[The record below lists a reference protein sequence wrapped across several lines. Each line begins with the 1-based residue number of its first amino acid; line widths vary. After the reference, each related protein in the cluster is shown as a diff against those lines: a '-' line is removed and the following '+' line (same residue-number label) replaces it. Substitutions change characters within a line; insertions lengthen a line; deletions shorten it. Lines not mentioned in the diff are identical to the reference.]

1 MDFTSCGQ
9 HAHSI
14 SVPGFMLLEPVDPN
28 ERFRSRRR
36 QARRRRAIRR
46 TGALAVVALAA
57 AGTTLGARFLTERDA
72 HVAGAGGGQTPTTQA
87 APAQPKPQPRPYP
100 AEIRGVHVTMALAS
114 VPGKI
119 DEYLSLTKHGLN
131 TLELDVKDEN
141 GEVGFRKPKV
151 ALAREVDA
159 AKDYYDPVEVAQKAH
174 AAGVY
179 LIGRIVC
186 FEDPTLTQGAPGYAI
201 RTTSGGVWTTVAGL
215 GWANPYD
222 KRVWDYNVQLGIAA
236 AKAGFD
242 EIQFDYVR
250 FPTDGD
256 LSAAVFPRKTKE
268 SKTAVITSFAKYAG
282 ERLKPLGVRV
292 SADVFGL
299 SATRNM
305 GIGQRPR
312 QLGQY
317 LDTIYPMVYPSH
329 FGPGEYNLPDPNAQP
344 GRTVGLALRDFDR
357 QLTGL
362 DTRLVPWLQ
371 DFSLGRTY
379 RLADVQD
386 QIEAARDAGAEGYLL
401 WNAAGLYTRGAL
413 ADR

>member
-1 MDFTSCGQ
+1 MF
-9 HAHSI
+9 
-14 SVPGFMLLEPVDPN
+14 LEPVDPN

-57 AGTTLGARFLTERDA
+57 AATTLGARFLTERDA
-72 HVAGAGGGQTPTTQA
+72 HVAGAGGQTPTTQA

-159 AKDYYDPVEVAQKAH
+159 AKDYYDPVEVAEKAH

-186 FEDPTLTQGAPGYAI
+186 FEDPMLTQSAPRYAI

-256 LSAAVFPRKTKE
+256 LSAAVFPRKTTE

-305 GIGQRPR
+305 GIGQRPK

>member
-1 MDFTSCGQ
+1 
-9 HAHSI
+9 
-14 SVPGFMLLEPVDPN
+14 MLLEPVDPN

-36 QARRRRAIRR
+36 QSRRRRAIRR

-87 APAQPKPQPRPYP
+87 APAKPKPQPRPYP

-305 GIGQRPR
+305 GIGQRPK

-371 DFSLGRTY
+371 DFTLGRTY

>member
-1 MDFTSCGQ
+1 
-9 HAHSI
+9 
-14 SVPGFMLLEPVDPN
+14 MLLEPVDPN
-28 ERFRSRRR
+28 ERFRDRRR
-36 QARRRRAIRR
+36 QARRRRTVRR
-46 TGALAVVALAA
+46 TAVLGVVALAA
-57 AGTTLGARFLTERDA
+57 AGTTVGARFLTERDA
-72 HVAGAGGGQTPTTQA
+72 HVAGTGGDQPATAAA
-87 APAQPKPQPRPYP
+87 APVEPKPEPRPYP
-100 AEIRGVHVTMALAS
+100 EEIRGVHVTMALAS
-114 VPGKI
+114 IPGKI
-119 DEYLSLTKHGLN
+119 DQYLSLTKHGLN
-131 TLELDVKDEN
+131 TLELDIKDEN

-151 ALAREVDA
+151 PLAREVGA
-159 AKDYYDPVEVAQKAH
+159 AKDYYNPAEVAEKAH

-186 FEDPTLTQGAPGYAI
+186 FEDPILSQNAPRYAI
-201 RTTSGGVWTTVAGL
+201 RTSSGGVWTTAAGL
-215 GWANPYD
+215 GWVNQYD
-222 KRVWDYNVQLGIAA
+222 KRVWDYNIALGKAA

-256 LSAAVFPRKTKE
+256 LSSAVFHGKTDQT
-268 SKTAVITSFAKYAG
+268 KTQVITSFAKYAG
-282 ERLKPLGVRV
+282 EQLKPLGVRV

-305 GIGQRPR
+305 GIGQRP
-312 QLGQY
+312 QKLGAY

-379 RLADVQD
+379 TLADVQD
-386 QIEAARDAGAEGYLL
+386 QIEAARDSGAEGFLL
-401 WNAAGLYTRGAL
+401 WNAAGLYSRAAL
-413 ADR
+413 AGR

>member
-1 MDFTSCGQ
+1 M
-9 HAHSI
+9 
-14 SVPGFMLLEPVDPN
+14 
-28 ERFRSRRR
+28 
-36 QARRRRAIRR
+36 
-46 TGALAVVALAA
+46 ALAA
-57 AGTTLGARFLTERDA
+57 AGTTLGARFLTERDSE
-72 HVAGAGGGQTPTTQA
+72 VAGSTGGQAPSAAGTPA
-87 APAQPKPQPRPYP
+87 PKPQPRPYP
-100 AEIRGVHVTMALAS
+100 TEMRGVHVTMALAS

-119 DEYLSLTKHGLN
+119 DQYLAMTKHGLN

-141 GEVGFRKPKV
+141 GEVAFRKPSV
-151 ALAREVDA
+151 PLAHQAGA
-159 AKDYYDPVEVAQKAH
+159 ARDYYDPYEVAQKAH

-186 FEDPTLTQGAPGYAI
+186 FEDPVLTEHAPGYAI
-201 RTTSGGVWTTVAGL
+201 RTTSGGVWTTSAGL
-215 GWANPYD
+215 GWADPYD
-222 KRVWDYNVQLGIAA
+222 KRVWDYNVALGEAA

-256 LSAAVFPRKTKE
+256 LSAAVFPRKTSQ

-282 ERLKPLGVRV
+282 EKLRALGVRV

-305 GIGQRPR
+305 GIGQRPKK
-312 QLGQY
+312 LGAY

-344 GRTVGLALRDFDR
+344 GRTVGLALRDFDT

-362 DTRLVPWLQ
+362 KSRIVPWLQ

-379 RLADVQD
+379 TLADVQD

-413 ADR
+413 APR

>member
-1 MDFTSCGQ
+1 M
-9 HAHSI
+9 
-14 SVPGFMLLEPVDPN
+14 
-28 ERFRSRRR
+28 
-36 QARRRRAIRR
+36 
-46 TGALAVVALAA
+46 ALAA
-57 AGTTLGARFLTERDA
+57 AGTTVGARFLTERDA
-72 HVAGAGGGQTPTTQA
+72 RVAGAGSSPPATTA
-87 APAQPKPQPRPYP
+87 SAPAKPKPEPRPYP
-100 AEIRGVHVTMALAS
+100 DEIRGVHVTMALAS
-114 VPGKI
+114 IPGKI

-131 TLELDVKDEN
+131 TLELDIKDEN

-151 ALAREVDA
+151 PLAREVGA
-159 AKDYYDPVEVAQKAH
+159 AKDYYDPAEVAEKAH

-179 LIGRIVC
+179 LIGRIVT
-186 FEDPTLTQGAPGYAI
+186 FEDPILSQNAPRYAI
-201 RTTSGGVWTTVAGL
+201 RTTSGGVWTTAAGL
-215 GWANPYD
+215 GWVNQYD
-222 KRVWDYNVQLGIAA
+222 KRVWDYNIALGKAA

-256 LSAAVFPRKTKE
+256 LSSAVFHGKTDQ
-268 SKTAVITSFAKYAG
+268 SKTEVITSFAKYAG
-282 ERLKPLGVRV
+282 EQLKPLGVRV

-299 SATRNM
+299 TATRNM
-305 GIGQRPR
+305 GIGQRPKK
-312 QLGQY
+312 LGAY

-379 RLADVQD
+379 TLADVQD

-401 WNAAGLYTRGAL
+401 WNAAGLYTRAAL
-413 ADR
+413 AGR

>member
-1 MDFTSCGQ
+1 
-9 HAHSI
+9 
-14 SVPGFMLLEPVDPN
+14 MLLEPVDPN

-72 HVAGAGGGQTPTTQA
+72 HLAGAGAGQTPTTQA

-114 VPGKI
+114 VPGKV

-305 GIGQRPR
+305 GIGQRPK

>member
-1 MDFTSCGQ
+1 
-9 HAHSI
+9 
-14 SVPGFMLLEPVDPN
+14 MLLEPVDPN
-28 ERFRSRRR
+28 ERFRDRRR
-36 QARRRRAIRR
+36 QARRRRTVRR
-46 TGALAVVALAA
+46 TAVLGVVALAA
-57 AGTTLGARFLTERDA
+57 AGTTVGARFLTERDA
-72 HVAGAGGGQTPTTQA
+72 HVAGTGGDQPATAAG
-87 APAQPKPQPRPYP
+87 APVEPKPEPRPYP
-100 AEIRGVHVTMALAS
+100 EEIRGVHVTMALAS
-114 VPGKI
+114 IPGKI
-119 DEYLSLTKHGLN
+119 DQYLSLTKHGLN
-131 TLELDVKDEN
+131 TLELDIKDEN

-151 ALAREVDA
+151 PLAREVGA
-159 AKDYYDPVEVAQKAH
+159 AKDYYNPAEVAEKAH

-186 FEDPTLTQGAPGYAI
+186 FEDPILSQNAPRYAI
-201 RTTSGGVWTTVAGL
+201 RTSSGGVWTTAAGL
-215 GWANPYD
+215 GWVNQYD
-222 KRVWDYNVQLGIAA
+222 KRVWDYNIALGKAA

-256 LSAAVFPRKTKE
+256 LSSAVFHGKTDQT
-268 SKTAVITSFAKYAG
+268 KTQVITSFAKYAG
-282 ERLKPLGVRV
+282 EQLKPLGVRV

-305 GIGQRPR
+305 GIGQRP
-312 QLGQY
+312 QKLGAY

-379 RLADVQD
+379 TLADVQD
-386 QIEAARDAGAEGYLL
+386 QIEAARDSGAEGFLL
-401 WNAAGLYTRGAL
+401 WNAAGLYSRAAL
-413 ADR
+413 AGR

>member
-1 MDFTSCGQ
+1 
-9 HAHSI
+9 
-14 SVPGFMLLEPVDPN
+14 MLLEPVDPN
-28 ERFRSRRR
+28 ERFRDRRR
-36 QARRRRAIRR
+36 QARRRRTVRR
-46 TGALAVVALAA
+46 TVVLGVVALAA
-57 AGTTLGARFLTERDA
+57 AGTTVGARFLTERDA
-72 HVAGAGGGQTPTTQA
+72 HVAGTGGGQPATAAA
-87 APAQPKPQPRPYP
+87 APVEPKPEPRPYP
-100 AEIRGVHVTMALAS
+100 DEIRGVHVTMALAS
-114 VPGKI
+114 IPGKI
-119 DEYLSLTKHGLN
+119 DQYLSLTKHGLN
-131 TLELDVKDEN
+131 TLELDIKDEN

-151 ALAREVDA
+151 PLAREVGA
-159 AKDYYDPVEVAQKAH
+159 AKDYYDPAEVAEKAH

-186 FEDPTLTQGAPGYAI
+186 FEDPILSQNAPRYAI
-201 RTTSGGVWTTVAGL
+201 RTTSGGVWTTAAGL
-215 GWANPYD
+215 GWVNQYD
-222 KRVWDYNVQLGIAA
+222 KRVWDYNIALGKAA

-256 LSAAVFPRKTKE
+256 LSSAVFHGKTDQT
-268 SKTAVITSFAKYAG
+268 KTQVITSFAKYAG
-282 ERLKPLGVRV
+282 EQLKPLGVRV

-305 GIGQRPR
+305 GVGQRP
-312 QLGQY
+312 QKLGAY

-379 RLADVQD
+379 TLPDAQD
-386 QIEAARDAGAEGYLL
+386 QIEAARDSGAEGFLL
-401 WNAAGLYTRGAL
+401 WNAAGLYSRAAL
-413 ADR
+413 AGR

>member
-1 MDFTSCGQ
+1 VYC
-9 HAHSI
+9 H
-14 SVPGFMLLEPVDPN
+14 
-28 ERFRSRRR
+28 
-36 QARRRRAIRR
+36 
-46 TGALAVVALAA
+46 
-57 AGTTLGARFLTERDA
+57 RFLTERDA
-72 HVAGAGGGQTPTTQA
+72 HVPGSAGAQALGTQTA
-87 APAQPKPQPRPYP
+87 APTPKPVPRAYP
-100 AEIRGVHVTMALAS
+100 DEIRGVHVTMALAS
-114 VPGKI
+114 VPGKL

-131 TLELDVKDEN
+131 TIELDVKDEN
-141 GEVGFRKPKV
+141 GEVGFRRPKV
-151 ALAREVDA
+151 PLAHEVGA

-186 FEDPTLTQGAPGYAI
+186 FEDPVLTSNAPRYAI

-222 KRVWDYNVQLGIAA
+222 KRVWDYNVALGMAA

-256 LSAAVFPRKTKE
+256 LSAAVFPGKTSQ
-268 SKTAVITSFAKYAG
+268 SKTAVITSFAKYAA
-282 ERLKPLGVRV
+282 EKLKPLGVRV
-292 SADVFGL
+292 GADVFGL
-299 SATRNM
+299 TATRNM
-305 GIGQRPR
+305 GIGQRPKK
-312 QLGQY
+312 LGEY

-379 RLADVQD
+379 TLADVQD

-401 WNAAGLYTRGAL
+401 WNAAGVYTRGAL

>member
-1 MDFTSCGQ
+1 
-9 HAHSI
+9 
-14 SVPGFMLLEPVDPN
+14 MLLEPVDPN

-36 QARRRRAIRR
+36 QARRRRATRR
-46 TGALAVVALAA
+46 TAALAVVALAA

-72 HVAGAGGGQTPTTQA
+72 HLAGAGGGQTPRTQA

-100 AEIRGVHVTMALAS
+100 DEIRGVHVTMALAS

-151 ALAREVDA
+151 ALARQVDA
-159 AKDYYDPVEVAQKAH
+159 AKDYYDPVEVAEKAH

-186 FEDPTLTQGAPGYAI
+186 FEDPALTQSAPRYAI

-222 KRVWDYNVQLGIAA
+222 KRVWDYNVQVGIAA

-256 LSAAVFPRKTKE
+256 LSAAVFPGKTKE

-305 GIGQRPR
+305 GIGQRPK
-312 QLGQY
+312 QLGAY

-329 FGPGEYNLPDPNAQP
+329 FGSGEYNLPDPNAQP

-362 DTRLVPWLQ
+362 DIRLVPWLQ

-379 RLADVQD
+379 TLADVQD

-401 WNAAGLYTRGAL
+401 WNAAGLYTRGSL

>member
-1 MDFTSCGQ
+1 
-9 HAHSI
+9 
-14 SVPGFMLLEPVDPN
+14 MLLEPVDPN

-186 FEDPTLTQGAPGYAI
+186 FEDPTLTQ
-201 RTTSGGVWTTVAGL
+201 RRAGL
-215 GWANPYD
+215 RDQDDLRRRLDNRRRAW
-222 KRVWDYNVQLGIAA
+222 LG
-236 AKAGFD
+236 
-242 EIQFDYVR
+242 ESVR
-250 FPTDGD
+250 QARLGLQRPARHRG
-256 LSAAVFPRKTKE
+256 
-268 SKTAVITSFAKYAG
+268 G
-282 ERLKPLGVRV
+282 EGRLRRDPVRLRPLPHRRRPLGRGLPPKDEGVEDGRDHELRQVR
-292 SADVFGL
+292 
-299 SATRNM
+299 R
-305 GIGQRPR
+305 
-312 QLGQY
+312 
-317 LDTIYPMVYPSH
+317 
-329 FGPGEYNLPDPNAQP
+329 
-344 GRTVGLALRDFDR
+344 
-357 QLTGL
+357 
-362 DTRLVPWLQ
+362 
-371 DFSLGRTY
+371 
-379 RLADVQD
+379 
-386 QIEAARDAGAEGYLL
+386 
-401 WNAAGLYTRGAL
+401 
-413 ADR
+413 

>member
-1 MDFTSCGQ
+1 
-9 HAHSI
+9 
-14 SVPGFMLLEPVDPN
+14 MLLEPVDPN

-36 QARRRRAIRR
+36 QARRRRAVRR

-57 AGTTLGARFLTERDA
+57 AGTTLGARFLTERDSNVSA
-72 HVAGAGGGQTPTTQA
+72 QTLQGSATSA
-87 APAQPKPQPRPYP
+87 APKPKPQARPYP
-100 AEIRGVHVTMALAS
+100 DEIRGVHVTMALAS

-119 DEYLSLTKHGLN
+119 DQYLALRKHGLN
-131 TLELDVKDEN
+131 ALELDIKDEN
-141 GEVGFRKPKV
+141 GEVGFRRPKV
-151 ALAREVDA
+151 ALARQVGSA
-159 AKDYYDPVEVAQKAH
+159 RDYYDPFEVARKAH

-186 FEDPTLTQGAPGYAI
+186 FEDPVLTQNAPRYAI

-215 GWANPYD
+215 GWADPYD
-222 KRVWDYNVQLGIAA
+222 KRVWDYNVSLGEAA

-256 LSAAVFPRKTKE
+256 LSAAVFPKRTSQTKTN
-268 SKTAVITSFAKYAG
+268 VITSFAKYAG

-305 GIGQRPR
+305 GIGQRPKK
-312 QLGQY
+312 LGAY

-344 GRTVGLALRDFDR
+344 GRTVGLALRDFDT

-362 DTRLVPWLQ
+362 KTRIVPWLQ

-379 RLADVQD
+379 TLADVQD
-386 QIEAARDAGAEGYLL
+386 QIEAARDAGAEGFLL
-401 WNAAGLYTRGAL
+401 WNAAGVYTHGAL
-413 ADR
+413 KAR

>member
-1 MDFTSCGQ
+1 
-9 HAHSI
+9 
-14 SVPGFMLLEPVDPN
+14 MLLEPLDPN

-36 QARRRRAIRR
+36 QARRRRAVRR
-46 TGALAVVALAA
+46 TAALAVVALAA
-57 AGTTLGARFLTERDA
+57 AGTTLGARFLTERDSKVSA
-72 HVAGAGGGQTPTTQA
+72 STSQGSATSA
-87 APAQPKPQPRPYP
+87 APKLKPQPRPYP
-100 AEIRGVHVTMALAS
+100 DEIRGVHMTMALAS

-119 DEYLSLTKHGLN
+119 DQYLALTKHGLN
-131 TLELDVKDEN
+131 TLELDIKDEN
-141 GEVGFRKPKV
+141 GEVGFRRPKV
-151 ALAREVDA
+151 ALARQVGSA
-159 AKDYYDPVEVAQKAH
+159 RDYYDAFEVARKAH

-186 FEDPTLTQGAPGYAI
+186 FEDPVLTQNSPRYAI
-201 RTTSGGVWTTVAGL
+201 RTTSGGVWTTAAGL
-215 GWANPYD
+215 GWADPYD
-222 KRVWDYNVQLGIAA
+222 KRVWDYNVSLGEAA

-256 LSAAVFPRKTKE
+256 LSAAVFPKKT
-268 SKTAVITSFAKYAG
+268 SQTKTNVITSFAKYAG

-305 GIGQRPR
+305 GIGQRPKK
-312 QLGQY
+312 LGAY

-344 GRTVGLALRDFDR
+344 GRTVGLALRDFDT

-362 DTRLVPWLQ
+362 KTRLVPWLQ

-379 RLADVQD
+379 TLADVQD
-386 QIEAARDAGAEGYLL
+386 QIEAARDAGAEGFLL
-401 WNAAGLYTRGAL
+401 WNAAGVYTRGAL
-413 ADR
+413 KAR

>member
-1 MDFTSCGQ
+1 
-9 HAHSI
+9 
-14 SVPGFMLLEPVDPN
+14 MLLEPVDPN

-256 LSAAVFPRKTKE
+256 LSAAVFPGKTKE

-305 GIGQRPR
+305 GIGQRPK

>member
-1 MDFTSCGQ
+1 M
-9 HAHSI
+9 
-14 SVPGFMLLEPVDPN
+14 
-28 ERFRSRRR
+28 
-36 QARRRRAIRR
+36 
-46 TGALAVVALAA
+46 
-57 AGTTLGARFLTERDA
+57 
-72 HVAGAGGGQTPTTQA
+72 AGAGGQAPTTQA

-151 ALAREVDA
+151 ALAHEVDA

-186 FEDPTLTQGAPGYAI
+186 FEDPTLTESAPGYAI

-222 KRVWDYNVQLGIAA
+222 QRVWDYNVQLGIAA

-268 SKTAVITSFAKYAG
+268 SKTAVITSFARYAG

-305 GIGQRPR
+305 GIGQRPK

-329 FGPGEYNLPDPNAQP
+329 FGPGEYDLPDPNAQP

-362 DTRLVPWLQ
+362 DTRVVPWLQ

-379 RLADVQD
+379 TLADVQD

>member
-1 MDFTSCGQ
+1 
-9 HAHSI
+9 
-14 SVPGFMLLEPVDPN
+14 MLLEPVDPN
-28 ERFRSRRR
+28 ERFRSRRQ

-46 TGALAVVALAA
+46 TAALAVVALAA

-100 AEIRGVHVTMALAS
+100 DEIRGVHVTMALAS

-131 TLELDVKDEN
+131 ALELDVKDEN
-141 GEVGFRKPKV
+141 GEVAFRKPKV

-305 GIGQRPR
+305 GIGQRPK

-386 QIEAARDAGAEGYLL
+386 QIEAARDAGTEGYLL

>member
-1 MDFTSCGQ
+1 
-9 HAHSI
+9 
-14 SVPGFMLLEPVDPN
+14 MLLEPVDPN
-28 ERFRSRRR
+28 ERFRARRR
-36 QARRRRAIRR
+36 QARKRRAIRR
-46 TGALAVVALAA
+46 TAALAVVALAA

-72 HVAGAGGGQTPTTQA
+72 HVAGSVKPQTPTTQA
-87 APAQPKPQPRPYP
+87 AAPTPKPEPRPYP
-100 AEIRGVHVTMALAS
+100 EEIRGVHMTMALAS
-114 VPGKI
+114 VPGKL

-131 TLELDVKDEN
+131 TLELDVKDEK

-151 ALAREVDA
+151 PLAREVGS
-159 AKDYYDPVEVAQKAH
+159 AKDYYNPVEVAQKAH

-186 FEDPTLTQGAPGYAI
+186 FEDPVLTSNAPRYAI
-201 RTTSGGVWTTVAGL
+201 RTSSGGVWTTVAGL

-222 KRVWDYNVQLGIAA
+222 KRVWDYNVQLGMAA

-256 LSAAVFPRKTKE
+256 LSAAVFPGKTGQ
-268 SKTAVITSFAKYAG
+268 SRTAVITSFAKYAG
-282 ERLKPLGVRV
+282 EKLKPLGVRV

-305 GIGQRPR
+305 GIGQRPKK
-312 QLGQY
+312 LGQY

-344 GRTVGLALRDFDR
+344 GRIVGLALRDFDR

-379 RLADVQD
+379 TLTDVQD
-386 QIEAARDAGAEGYLL
+386 QIEAARDAGVEGYLL
-401 WNAAGLYTRGAL
+401 WNAAGVYSRGAL
-413 ADR
+413 AAR

>member
-1 MDFTSCGQ
+1 
-9 HAHSI
+9 
-14 SVPGFMLLEPVDPN
+14 MLLEPVDPN

-36 QARRRRAIRR
+36 QSRRRRAIRR
-46 TGALAVVALAA
+46 TAALAVVALAA

-72 HVAGAGGGQTPTTQA
+72 HVAGAGGMQTPTTQA
-87 APAQPKPQPRPYP
+87 APTQPKPQPRPYP
-100 AEIRGVHVTMALAS
+100 DEIRGVHVTMALAS

-119 DEYLSLTKHGLN
+119 DEYLSLTSHGLN
-131 TLELDVKDEN
+131 ALELDVKDEN

-159 AKDYYDPVEVAQKAH
+159 AKDYYDPVEVAEKAH

-186 FEDPTLTQGAPGYAI
+186 FEDPMLTSNAPRYAI
-201 RTTSGGVWTTVAGL
+201 RTSSGGVWTTVAGL

-222 KRVWDYNVQLGIAA
+222 KRVWDYNVQLGMAA

-256 LSAAVFPRKTKE
+256 LSAAVFPGKTNE

-282 ERLKPLGVRV
+282 DRLKPLGVRV

-305 GIGQRPR
+305 GIGQRPKK
-312 QLGQY
+312 LGQY

-329 FGPGEYNLPDPNAQP
+329 FGPGEYDLPDPNAQP

-362 DTRLVPWLQ
+362 DTRIVPWLQ

-379 RLADVQD
+379 TLADVQD